1 MKPVTVSSYKFGE
14 KTWKNF
20 EGEPIKKYEHSVL
33 LDISNTEVFSDKEK
47 TDSSKIFHSV
57 T

>member
-1 MKPVTVSSYKFGE
+1 MKPITVISYKFGE

-20 EGEPIKKYEHSVL
+20 EGEPIKKSLSPFLEL
-33 LDISNTEVFSDKEK
+33 EK
-47 TDSSKIFHSV
+47 NDSSKIFRSV